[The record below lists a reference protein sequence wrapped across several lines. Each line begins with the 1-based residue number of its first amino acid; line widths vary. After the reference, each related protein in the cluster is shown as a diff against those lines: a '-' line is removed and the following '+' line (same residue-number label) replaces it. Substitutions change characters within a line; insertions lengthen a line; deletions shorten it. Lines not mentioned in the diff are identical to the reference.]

1 MDNSAEALQR
11 KQHLVKEEETANNDT
26 QLPNEHV
33 QSPEDNPLLI
43 EDIQPTVVDPQFP
56 DSQPPEEN
64 SPSDEDTQ
72 TPSAQP
78 PDGVQSSNEDTQS
91 PKESMSN
98 NSSVPRITRHTGL
111 VNNSSVTRLTRHTD
125 AKKSRTEYPSY
136 SAGSTKKN
144 SQKKRGVSYRRQWK
158 ANYDWVRE
166 SAKGKSRIFCNICNC
181 DLLIKHGGQNDIYR
195 HSLTMKHQRFTRK
208 KRAADQLTQTASAIL
223 QAEAA
228 FVNMLAEHNISF
240 SAGNNILKFIKQYC
254 TDLKVIKALKCTL
267 MQSYTGDD
275 KVTTGVVVEPEPQ
288 NDVAAVCRRVPFY
301 VSLGQNTKGLG
312 EDKLF
317 ILVGFFDENLG
328 RNVVQYLNVSDH
340 VSGTGQAMFDFLM
353 ETFKKFDIPSDNI
366 VAFSSDNGPPMIDV
380 NDSVISRLKQ
390 INPNIINIGYL
401 FNLPDL
407 ACKSGVQALSAPI
420 EELISDI
427 YYHFFHISQQ
437 EPLGFALFDE
447 EPCIIADDLLG
458 FCKAIKKMLELWPDL
473 LSFFLSYAPQTAK
486 VQLICQRLQCL
497 ELRLLFLFLK
507 QAVEPL
513 NQFRQRLGN
522 GESQL
527 MTLQRDL
534 SGIVRIYAGRLLLP
548 GAAINL
554 LKSGDVQLLNNTGNF
569 LPPNEVRVGPEV
581 ERYLKDQGDDLSV
594 SAYKSRFFEK
604 ASLFYA
610 AVLEKMLKKLELN
623 DKFLKDMATL
633 LNPANKLKVSMGTV
647 MDIAS
652 QLGVCNAS
660 DGYQLKDEFSLYQ
673 LSDACSAQQ
682 SDTIGA
688 SVLQYWSGVLK
699 DCCGSEEQMPLFRR
713 LILTLLCVLHSN
725 VEQQEQ
731 AFTLVR
737 KTNTKTNQ
745 AINLKSQNA
754 VLSGKRGDDS
764 NILEEEQHKQI
775 NTLVKQN

>member
-1 MDNSAEALQR
+1 MDNSAEVLQR
-11 KQHLVKEEETANNDT
+11 KQHLVKEEETANIDT
-26 QLPNEHV
+26 QLPNQHM
-33 QSPEDNPLLI
+33 QSPEDNPLLTEDSQATVQDPQLPN
-43 EDIQPTVVDPQFP
+43 EDIQP
-56 DSQPPEEN
+56 PEEI
-64 SPSDEDTQ
+64 SPSAEDTQ
-72 TPSAQP
+72 TPNAQP

-91 PKESMSN
+91 TKEN
-98 NSSVPRITRHTGL
+98 
-111 VNNSSVTRLTRHTD
+111 
-125 AKKSRTEYPSY
+125 AKNRTEYSSY
-136 SAGSTKKN
+136 SPESPKKN

-166 SAKGKSRIFCNICNC
+166 SEKGKSRIFCNICSC
-181 DLLIKHGGQNDIYR
+181 DLLIKHGGQSDIHR
-195 HSLTMKHQRFTRK
+195 HSITMKHQRFTRK
-208 KRAADQLTQTASAIL
+208 KRAADQLTQTASAVL

-254 TDLKVIKALKCTL
+254 TDLKVIKDLNCSL

-275 KVTTGVVVEPEPQ
+275 KVTTGVRDVVVEPEPQ

-301 VSLGQNTKGLG
+301 VSLSRSTKGLG

-340 VSGTGQAMFDFLM
+340 VSVTGQAMFDFLM

-366 VAFSSDNGPPMIDV
+366 VAFSSDNVPPMIDV

-407 ACKSGVQALSAPI
+407 ACKSGIQALSAPI

-447 EPCIIADDLLG
+447 EPCIVTDDLLG

-473 LSFFLSYAPQTAK
+473 LSFFLSYSPQTSK
-486 VQLICQRLQCL
+486 VQLICERLQCV
-497 ELRLLFLFLK
+497 ELRLLFMFLK

-548 GAAINL
+548 GAAINI

-581 ERYLKDQGDDLSV
+581 ERYLKDQGDDVSV

-604 ASLFYA
+604 VSLFYA

-623 DKFLKDMATL
+623 DKFLKDIATL
-633 LNPANKLKVSMGTV
+633 LNPAYKLKVSKGTV

-673 LSDACSAQQ
+673 LSDACSIQQ
-682 SDTIGA
+682 SDKTGA
-688 SVLQYWSGVLK
+688 SVLRYWSGVLK
-699 DCCGSEEQMPLFRR
+699 DCCGSEEQVPLFRR
-713 LILTLLCVLHSN
+713 LILTLLCLLHSN
-725 VEQQEQ
+725 IEQQKQ

-737 KTNTKTNQ
+737 ETYTKTNQ

-754 VLSGKRGDDS
+754 VLSGKREDDS

-775 NTLVKQN
+775 NTLIKQN